1 MRLLEID
8 KSKVKCIFLS
18 TIRIDETKVSFDIM
32 NNPKA
37 SKRDFYRQGSIAKRV
52 GASNLFKW
60 EELKIHDWEFC
71 TIPML
76 IGKVYDIF
84 NLSIIIKMRNGISY

>member
-1 MRLLEID
+1 MH
-8 KSKVKCIFLS
+8 FLS

-37 SKRDFYRQGSIAKRV
+37 SKRDFYRLGSIAKRV

-60 EELKIHDWEFC
+60 E
-71 TIPML
+71 
-76 IGKVYDIF
+76 
-84 NLSIIIKMRNGISY
+84 